1 MVIEFELT
9 RHSLSC
15 KKSVFCAVVL
25 FLAIG
30 LSELYA
36 QKSSLFQADTALINK
51 SFKSN
56 ADISGDNDGADTL
69 SIDEINFPPAATSG
83 STFIAKPNIRVSKD
97 TLDAP
102 VDYSARDSIVY
113 DIANKQM
120 ILYGDAVVEYKDVT
134 VRGGLIIFN
143 WGTNEVSAKWGLDS
157 IGKKGGKPEFEQG
170 ENVFQADSLRFNFK
184 TKRGKSSGA
193 VTKANEGFL
202 HTSEIKNVNDAVFF
216 GRSAR
221 YTSCEYDHPHFYIE
235 VAKAKIIK
243 DKLIVGKPANLVI
256 EDTRTPLF
264 LPFGVFPLLKK
275 RTTGLILP
283 RFGESEQLGFFLNG
297 MGYYWSINEQLDLT
311 VTGDI
316 YSLGSWGLKTDL
328 NYNVRYKF
336 AGSLNLGFNSLSQ
349 GERRTS
355 SFVPS
360 SKDFFVN
367 WSLRMDP
374 KRLFNS
380 NLSAS
385 VYAGTRSF
393 HQINVSD
400 AQTFLQNTYRSTIA
414 YQKWW
419 PGKPYRF
426 SVSANHNQN
435 TQTRDFNV
443 QLPQMNFAIARVNPF
458 QRKVPTGGR
467 KWYENIGFSYN
478 FDAQNQINTK
488 DSLLFTRETL
498 QNMKSGMRH
507 SVPVNASFNIAKFL
521 VFSTGFDYI
530 ERWYFEST
538 DREFVQTADTS
549 FLQVNTNR
557 GFNMVRDFGL
567 NASLNTRVY
576 GMFQFKKGK
585 LKAIRHVVNPSLNF
599 SYRPDFGLDRWGYYQ
614 EVQVDTTGRTQVFNR
629 FQNGIYGSASRGAV
643 GGMGFNIVNNIEIK
657 VASKKDTIKGEKKIP
672 ILENLT
678 FGGFYNFIADSFQ
691 LSPFRLAGNTRI
703 SQYFVLNFSGNF
715 DAYEYDRQTNR
726 RLNQIG
732 ILTGGKWLRMT
743 NFNVNLNGSW
753 SIGNQDGQPGD
764 EFDPRRSLPQQDID
778 INGYFIQDA
787 AFGAPLGYVNFS
799 IPFSVNYNYS
809 FNVNK
814 QYRNGRDTAVITQT
828 LGAGFNFS
836 LTEKWKVG
844 VNSGYDFS
852 NKQISRTDI
861 SVYRDLHCWQL
872 AFNWVPLGFQR
883 SFSIELNVKSQ
894 LLRDLRL
901 AQRKNWFD
909 YN

>member
-1 MVIEFELT
+1 M
-9 RHSLSC
+9 
-15 KKSVFCAVVL
+15 
-25 FLAIG
+25 
-30 LSELYA
+30 
-36 QKSSLFQADTALINK
+36 QADTALINK
-51 SFKSN
+51 SFKSS
-56 ADISGDNDGADTL
+56 ADVKADVQL
-69 SIDEINFPPAATSG
+69 SDTSVAEPALSLPQP
-83 STFIAKPNIRVSKD
+83 SEDFSFIAPPEIKISKD
-97 TLDAP
+97 TLDAE
-102 VDYSARDSIVY
+102 VEYAARDSIVY

-120 ILYGDAVVEYKDVT
+120 ILYGDAIVEYKDIT
-134 VRGGLIIFN
+134 VKGGLIIFN
-143 WGTNEVSAKWGLDS
+143 WGINEVIAKWGLDS
-157 IGKKGGKPEFEQG
+157 AGNKGGKPEFEQG
-170 ENVFQADSLRFNFK
+170 ENIFQADSLRFNFK

-264 LPFGVFPLLKK
+264 LPFGVFPMLKK

-297 MGYYWSINEQLDLT
+297 MGYYWSINDQLDLT
-311 VTGDI
+311 VTGDV

-349 GERRTS
+349 GERRTP

-393 HQINVSD
+393 HQVNVSD
-400 AQTFLQNTYRSTIA
+400 AQTFLQNTYRSTVA

-419 PGKPYRF
+419 PGKPFRL

-443 QLPQMNFAIARVNPF
+443 QLPQMNFAVSRVNPF

-498 QNMKSGMRH
+498 QNMQNGMRH
-507 SVPVNASFNIAKFL
+507 SIPVNASFNIAKFL

-530 ERWYFEST
+530 ERWYFQST
-538 DREFVQTADTS
+538 DREFIQTPDTA
-549 FLQVNTNR
+549 FLQLTTSN

-567 NASLNTRVY
+567 NASLNTRLY

-585 LKAIRHVVNPSLNF
+585 LKAIRHVVTPSINF
-599 SYRPDFGLDRWGYYQ
+599 NYRPDFGTAKWGYFQ
-614 EVQVDTTGRTQVFNR
+614 EVQVDTTGRTQVFSR
-629 FQNGIYGSASRGAV
+629 FQNAIYGTASRGAV
-643 GGMGFNIVNNIEIK
+643 GGMGFNLVNNLEIK

-703 SQYFVLNFSGNF
+703 SQYFVLNFAGNF

-732 ILTGGKWLRMT
+732 ILTGGRWLRMT
-743 NFNVNLNGSW
+743 NFNLNLSGSW
-753 SIGNQDGQPGD
+753 QTGNTDGQPGD
-764 EFDPRRSLPQQDID
+764 QYDPRVSLPPQDID

-809 FNVNK
+809 LNITK
-814 QYRNGRDTAVITQT
+814 QYRNGRDTALVTQT

-836 LTEKWKVG
+836 LTEKWKIG
-844 VNSGYDFS
+844 VNSGYDFT

-894 LLRDLRL
+894 MLRDLRL